1 MKGIFLMAFYC
12 EAHEFS
18 EGQCVEQCEIC
29 RQEDIDETAMHVDDE
44 YDYRR
49 DPVNQPENIR

>member
-1 MKGIFLMAFYC
+1 MAFYC
-12 EAHEFS
+12 EAHEFC

-29 RQEDIDETAMHVDDE
+29 RQEDIDEQAMQVDDE
-44 YDYRR
+44 YDYQR